1 MTGNKFFS
9 KTDVNMGRQPEI
21 DLSKAVVI
29 FFLATIHVYVEC
41 STEKQLWGGLP
52 YFRWSLGSTNV
63 YVFHGYWSGI
73 YKEK

>member
-29 FFLATIHVYVEC
+29 FFLATIKLPSFCVNC
-41 STEKQLWGGLP
+41 EK
-52 YFRWSLGSTNV
+52 
-63 YVFHGYWSGI
+63 VF
-73 YKEK
+73 K